1 MDFMKAFTGMF
12 SHELSLDLPL
22 ELSLERLGNYLELSL
37 QLPKKLSFMR
47 VSIGISISLH
57 VSGYLYSVPP
67 TIYYFS
73 SRCPYVCLRRD
84 VNPYVALAFSY
95 VVT

>member
-1 MDFMKAFTGMF
+1 MF
-12 SHELSLDLPL
+12 SHELSLDLSP
-22 ELSLERLGNYLELSL
+22 ELSLELSPELSL
-37 QLPKKLSFMR
+37 QLPQELSFMT
-47 VSIGISISLH
+47 VSTGISTRLH

-67 TIYYFS
+67 TIHYFS
-73 SRCPYVCLRRD
+73 FRCPYVCLRRD